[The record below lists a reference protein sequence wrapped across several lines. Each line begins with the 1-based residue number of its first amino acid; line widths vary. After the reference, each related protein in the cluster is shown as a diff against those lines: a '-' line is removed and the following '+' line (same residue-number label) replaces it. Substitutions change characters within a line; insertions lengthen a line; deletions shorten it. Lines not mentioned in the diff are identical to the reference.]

1 MSYGIQTCYDPVA
14 QEDRRQAKVDEFMN
28 GLPHCVICGSA
39 IFPGAKYHEAFRK
52 PVCKPVCNY
61 CFEELEANVEYVDE

>member
-1 MSYGIQTCYDPVA
+1 MYSDPITA
-14 QEDRRQAKVDEFMN
+14 AERREEIADKILKS
-28 GLPHCVICGSA
+28 LPHCVICGSA

-52 PVCKPVCNY
+52 PVCNY

>member
-1 MSYGIQTCYDPVA
+1 MSYGIPTCYDPVA

-39 IFPGAKYHEAFRK
+39 IFPGAKYREAFRK
-52 PVCKPVCNY
+52 PVCEY
-61 CFEELEANVEYVDE
+61 CFGELEANVECVEE